1 MYRRLLKFIIFS
13 LLFSPVCA
21 LAGSLGERVQ
31 EHQLENGMTVL
42 LVERHN
48 SPTVAAYINFRV
60 GAVNENSE
68 QRGIAHM
75 LEHMLFKGT
84 ETLGTRDFEAE
95 QPLLRQIEKT
105 GAQLDFLKNQPD
117 SDRQELEELR
127 AALDGGQVGCPE
139 LAFKDEFLSISAEQ
153 GGVG

>member
-31 EHQLENGMTVL
+31 EHQLENGLTVL

-60 GAVNENSE
+60 GAVNESSE

-84 ETLGTRDFEAE
+84 KTLGTRDYESE
-95 QPLLRQIEKT
+95 KPLLKKIE
-105 GAQLDFLKNQPD
+105 
-117 SDRQELEELR
+117 E
-127 AALDGGQVGCPE
+127 VGE
-139 LAFKDEFLSISAEQ
+139 KITRMN
-153 GGVG
+153 